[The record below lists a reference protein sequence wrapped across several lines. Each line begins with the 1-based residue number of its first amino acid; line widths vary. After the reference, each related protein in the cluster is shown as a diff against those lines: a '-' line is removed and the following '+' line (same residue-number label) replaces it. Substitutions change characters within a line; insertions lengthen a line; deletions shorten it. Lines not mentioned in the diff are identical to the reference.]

1 MTAAKEPTPL
11 PPFSEDWIGGNIRGL
26 SAFAG
31 TLYGYVPKINNV
43 ATTLNEQVSELVGA
57 AQWKG
62 TAAKAFSTAWEKD
75 SRAAVALESA
85 ADTVGG
91 IVDQLAVNLARIE
104 SALEE
109 AAAEARS
116 QGTQIAAN
124 GAPTNAESSYEMGR
138 FGPMG
143 PAQASANSYS
153 IFYENSL
160 QQAQQARTE
169 AADALAKYC
178 NSVVNAG
185 GMTLSDDVT
194 TIDLLG
200 DMIAL
205 PAANQ
210 DIVNKRILKIEEDEK
225 EIEEEE
231 KEGKLTD
238 AQANARLKA
247 DEAKLA
253 RDRAELARDIEEDT
267 EVSKL
272 LSTSVGD
279 LGKNVK
285 SLLTRLAGGASTA
298 GDTADALGA
307 DASVLDKL
315 VDFGKD
321 IPVIDLA
328 AAAVGTGLAT
338 YSDVRSG
345 QSVVTALPEEAAANV
360 AGVAAG
366 SIVGGA
372 LMTAVGGGLVGGAV
386 AAAGA
391 GVVAFGVGDF
401 TDKLLHQDWGSDVHT
416 YGLVN
421 GIQYGVGNSA
431 VQTGQDFVGLGKD
444 MGHEAEHIWD
454 SF

>member
-1 MTAAKEPTPL
+1 VTAAKEPTPL
-11 PPFSEDWIGGNIRGL
+11 PPFSEDWVGGNIRGL

-62 TAAKAFSTAWEKD
+62 AAAKKFSTAWEKD
-75 SRAAVALESA
+75 SRAAVALESC

-116 QGTQIAAN
+116 RGAQIGAN
-124 GAPTNAESSYEMGR
+124 GAPTNAESPQEMGH
-138 FGPMG
+138 FGPDG
-143 PAQASANSYS
+143 PGQGAANSYG
-153 IFYENSL
+153 IFYETSL
-160 QQAQQARTE
+160 DQAQQARTE

-178 NSVVNAG
+178 NSIVSAG
-185 GMTLSDDVT
+185 GMTASDWDT
-194 TIDLLG
+194 TGDLLG

-210 DIVNKRILKIEEDEK
+210 DIVNKRILKIQKDEE

-231 KEGKLTD
+231 KEGKLTE
-238 AQANARLKA
+238 AEANARLAA
-247 DEAKLA
+247 DEKKLA
-253 RDRAELARDIEEDT
+253 HDQAELAHDIEEDK
-267 EVSKL
+267 ELSKL

-285 SLLTRLAGGASTA
+285 SLLTRLAGGAPAA
-298 GDTADALGA
+298 GDTVDAIGA

-321 IPVIDLA
+321 IPVIDVA

-338 YSDVRSG
+338 YSDVQSG
-345 QSVVTALPEEAAANV
+345 QSIATALPEEAASNV

-366 SIVGGA
+366 SLVGGA

-401 TDKLLHQDWGSDVHT
+401 TDKLLHQDWGADVHT
-416 YGLVN
+416 YGVAT
-421 GIQYGVGNSA
+421 GIEYGIGNSA

>member
-1 MTAAKEPTPL
+1 MTAAKEPAPL
-11 PPFSEDWIGGNIRGL
+11 APFSEDWIGGNIRGL

-31 TLYGYVPKINNV
+31 TMYGYAPKISNV
-43 ATTLNEQVSELVGA
+43 ANVLDKQVSDLIGA
-57 AQWKG
+57 AQWQG
-62 TAAKAFSTAWEKD
+62 AAAKAFGAAWDKD
-75 SRAAVALESA
+75 STQAQKLSLD
-85 ADTVGG
+85 ADNIGS

-116 QGTQIAAN
+116 RGADIGAN
-124 GAPTNAESSYEMGR
+124 GAPTNAQSGYEIAR
-138 FGPMG
+138 FGPDG
-143 PAQASANSYS
+143 PGQSAANSYLMT
-153 IFYENSL
+153 YDASL
-160 QQAQQARTE
+160 EEAQQARE
-169 AADALAKYC
+169 AAAGALAKYC
-178 NSVVNAG
+178 QAATG
-185 GMTLSDDVT
+185 GMTLSDIIT
-194 TIDLLG
+194 TADLVG

-210 DIVNKRILKIEEDEK
+210 DIVNKRILKIEADEK

-231 KEGKLTD
+231 KEGKLTE

-247 DEAKLA
+247 DETKLTH
-253 RDRAELARDIEEDT
+253 DRAELARDIEEDT
-267 EVSKL
+267 EVSKV

-279 LGKNVK
+279 LSKNVK
-285 SLLTRLAGGASTA
+285 SLFTKLAGAAPAA
-298 GDTADALGA
+298 GDTADAIGA
-307 DASVLDKL
+307 DASVLDKM

-338 YSDVRSG
+338 YSDVQSG
-345 QSVVTALPEEAAANV
+345 QSIATALPEEAASNV

-391 GVVAFGVGDF
+391 GVVAYGVGDF
-401 TDKLLHQDWGSDVHT
+401 TDHFVHGFGADIHT
-416 YGLVN
+416 YGFAN
-421 GIQYGVGNSA
+421 GVQYDVGDSA
-431 VQTGQDFVGLGKD
+431 IQTGQDVATLGTHI
-444 MGHEAEHIWD
+444 GHSAEHLWD
-454 SF
+454 KIF